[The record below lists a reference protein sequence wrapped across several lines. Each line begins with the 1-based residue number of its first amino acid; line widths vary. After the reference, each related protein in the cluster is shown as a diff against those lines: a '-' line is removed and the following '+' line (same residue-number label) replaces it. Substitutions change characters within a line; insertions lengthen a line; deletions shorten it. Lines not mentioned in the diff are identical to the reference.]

1 MVDITAIQIDGIKL
15 KKETM
20 VALLHAIK
28 PSRLNRESTYFDV
41 GVEYNKER
49 IREVISKDLGLT
61 VDHPINTV
69 IRELSRG

>member
-1 MVDITAIQIDGIKL
+1 MVDITAIHIDGIKL

-41 GVEYNKER
+41 GVEHNKER

-69 IRELSRG
+69 IREMTRG